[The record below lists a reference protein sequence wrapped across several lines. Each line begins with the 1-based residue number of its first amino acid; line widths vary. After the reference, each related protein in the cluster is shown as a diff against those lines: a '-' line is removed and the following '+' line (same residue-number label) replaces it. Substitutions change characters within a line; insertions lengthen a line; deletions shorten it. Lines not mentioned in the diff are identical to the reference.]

1 MTQQL
6 VRAWH
11 DVYITP
17 CNGQPSCCRPIRK
30 RRLFVAL
37 ASKGFHWGEFLRRAL
52 EAALAGPGETPRK
65 ADPLFSD
72 VSVYDGSVSA
82 DLAANRDDHLY
93 GENGE
98 T

>member
-6 VRAWH
+6 VRARH
-11 DVYITP
+11 DVYMTP
-17 CNGQPSCCRPIRK
+17 CNGQPSCYRPIW

-52 EAALAGPGETPRK
+52 EAALAGTGETQRK

-82 DLAANRDDHLY
+82 DLAANHDDYLY

-98 T
+98 P